1 MDGSWTSLEE
11 LPVLHNDYP
20 LTPDKL
26 EINKEM
32 LPDYQFKNVDEYKML
47 VSFKKIAPNFID
59 KEKQVLKYTNFQL
72 YLKLAL
78 KTKNVHQVSQF
89 D

>member
-1 MDGSWTSLEE
+1 MNIKFL
-11 LPVLHNDYP
+11 
-20 LTPDKL
+20 
-26 EINKEM
+26 
-32 LPDYQFKNVDEYKML
+32 L
-47 VSFKKIAPNFID
+47 VSFKKTAPNFID

>member
-20 LTPDKL
+20 LTPDKS

-32 LPDYQFKNVDEYKML
+32 LPDYQLKNVDEYKIS
-47 VSFKKIAPNFID
+47 VGKF
-59 KEKQVLKYTNFQL
+59 
-72 YLKLAL
+72 
-78 KTKNVHQVSQF
+78 
-89 D
+89 

>member
-32 LPDYQFKNVDEYKML
+32 LPDYQLKNVDEYKIS
-47 VSFKKIAPNFID
+47 VGKF
-59 KEKQVLKYTNFQL
+59 
-72 YLKLAL
+72 
-78 KTKNVHQVSQF
+78 
-89 D
+89 